1 MVHFKS
7 KLFLVL
13 LAANMASVLAAPAPL
28 PGGSFDITN
37 FRTWSPSTSTD
48 IDTTG
53 LNDAEKR
60 MVWEFQR
67 FSCEPAERIFLE
79 RILNEIRKCALEKDW
94 SCRTQLGGALNNF
107 IEGFYLK
114 HGKLA
119 ERVPDP
125 NTKFSGPANSFSSKL
140 YPFKKTFSAEDSK

>member
-13 LAANMASVLAAPAPL
+13 LAANMASVLAAPAPP
-28 PGGSFDITN
+28 PGGSFDI
-37 FRTWSPSTSTD
+37 
-48 IDTTG
+48 TTG

>member
-28 PGGSFDITN
+28 PGGSFDIT
-37 FRTWSPSTSTD
+37 
-48 IDTTG
+48 TG

-60 MVWEFQR
+60 MVQEFQR
-67 FSCEPAERIFLE
+67 LPCEPVERIFLE
-79 RILNEIRKCALEKDW
+79 SILHQIQKCALKKDW
-94 SCRTQLGGALNNF
+94 SNRTQLGGALNNF
-107 IEGFYLK
+107 IDEFYLR

-119 ERVPDP
+119 ERVSDP
-125 NTKFSGPANSFSSKL
+125 NTKFSGPTNSFSSKL